1 MGQQRIDIRKTFP
14 YPVSALFA
22 HLANHENLSTLF
34 SPLKV
39 TRIRDGEGAVNGAG
53 SVRRLSPPLGPAFEE
68 SVTVYQPDQ
77 RIEYTVTKGSPIR
90 NHKGVMVF
98 EPEGKGASLHYTIVF
113 EGKLPLIG
121 ALIRPLLERGIR
133 KGLNALTL

>member
-22 HLANHENLSTLF
+22 HLSEHENLSVLF
-34 SPLKV
+34 APLKV
-39 TRIRDGEGAVNGAG
+39 TRIHDGEEAVNGTG
-53 SVRRLSPPLGPAFEE
+53 SIRRLSPPLGPAFEE
-68 SVTVYQPDQ
+68 TVTVYEANR

-98 EPEGKGASLHYTIVF
+98 EEDGDGSSLHYTIVF
-113 EGKLPLIG
+113 EGKFPLVG
-121 ALIRPLLERGIR
+121 PLVRPLLDRGIR
-133 KGLNALTL
+133 KGLDKLRL